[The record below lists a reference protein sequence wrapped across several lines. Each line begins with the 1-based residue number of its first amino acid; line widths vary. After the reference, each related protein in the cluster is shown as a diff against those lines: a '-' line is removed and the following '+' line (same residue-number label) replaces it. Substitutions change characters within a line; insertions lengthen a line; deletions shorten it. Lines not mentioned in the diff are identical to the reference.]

1 MARPTILLDAMG
13 GDHAPDATV
22 RGAATLS
29 LEANLDLVV
38 VGDEPT
44 ISARLA
50 ELEHNPER
58 IAVHHASQVI
68 EGGDNPAA
76 ALERKP
82 DASLAVAARLLGEGV
97 GDALVTAGNT
107 GALILSCRQHLAL
120 LPGVSRAALAAVY
133 PTQIRRGVKHDP
145 FSLILDVGAT
155 LDVTA
160 DDLVTFAVM
169 GSSYARVI
177 SRNPRP
183 RVALLSNGTEPEK
196 GLPAIVEAHRR
207 LTRLPGIEFIGNIEG
222 LDIPRG
228 TADVVVTGGFV
239 GNVVLKMLEGVA
251 ETVLDLAKYAQKEKV
266 KWRAGLFMLSS
277 GIEKIKALTDW
288 EQYGGAPILGFQKPV
303 IKAHGRSNERAIVNA
318 GKVAAKAVASHF
330 DENIRAHLPTG
341 S

>member
-13 GDHAPDATV
+13 GDHAPETTV
-22 RGAATLS
+22 RAAALLS
-29 LEANLDLVV
+29 LEANVDLVV
-38 VGDEPT
+38 VGDEPAV
-44 ISARLA
+44 SSRLA

-58 IAVHHASQVI
+58 IAVHHASQVVAM
-68 EGGDNPAA
+68 GDNPAA

-82 DASLAVAARLLGEGV
+82 DSSLAVAARLLGEGV
-97 GDALVTAGNT
+97 GEALVTAGNT
-107 GALILSCRQHLAL
+107 EALLLACRRHLAL
-120 LPGVSRAALAAVY
+120 LPGVSRPALAAVY

-155 LDVTA
+155 LDVSA

-177 SRNPRP
+177 SRTPRP
-183 RVALLSNGTEPEK
+183 RVALLSNGAEPER

-207 LTRLPGIEFIGNIEG
+207 LTRIPGIEFIGNIEG

-251 ETVLDLAKYAQKEKV
+251 EAVLDLAKYAQKERV

-277 GIEKIKALTDW
+277 GIDKIKQLTDW
-288 EQYGGAPILGFQKPV
+288 EQYGGAPILGFEKPV
-303 IKAHGRSNERAIVNA
+303 IKAHARSRERAIVNA
-318 GKVAAKAVASHF
+318 GKVAAKAVASRF

-341 S
+341 T

>member
-13 GDHAPDATV
+13 GEHAPDAPV
-22 RGAATLS
+22 RAAAHLS
-29 LEANLDLVV
+29 LEAHLDLVV
-38 VGDEPT
+38 VGNERE
-44 ISARLA
+44 ISKRLGD
-50 ELEHNPER
+50 LEHNPER
-58 IAVHHASQVI
+58 IAVHHAPQVI
-68 EGGDNPAA
+68 EMGDNPEA

-82 DASLAVAARLLGEGV
+82 HSSLEMATRLLAEGL

-107 GALILSCRQHLAL
+107 GALLLACSRHLPL
-120 LPGVSRAALAAVY
+120 LPGVTRPALGAVY

-155 LDVTA
+155 LDVSA
-160 DDLVTFAVM
+160 DDLVAFAVM

-183 RVALLSNGTEPEK
+183 RVALLSNGTEPEQ

-207 LTRLPGIEFIGNIEG
+207 LTRLAGIEFIGNIEG

-251 ETVLDLAKYAQKEKV
+251 ETVLDLARYAQKERV

-277 GIEKIKALTDW
+277 GIDKIKQLTDW
-288 EQYGGAPILGFQKPV
+288 EQYGGAPLLGYVRPV
-303 IKAHGRSNERAIVNA
+303 IKAHRASREQALVNA
-318 GKVAAKAVASHF
+318 GKVAAKAVASRF
-330 DENIRAHLPTG
+330 DESIRTGLPTG
-341 S
+341 T